1 MKTYCFECKHDCH
14 CGRKCNQCSC
24 YICNNIVIKT
34 YEDYM
39 GGNIIRT
46 FFRKWLIGLFIIF
59 LLFLYSVARAD
70 TVTTGN
76 LLPNAGDGVDW
87 GSNST
92 DQINPGASGYVNNG
106 DVVNGFTVTCSE
118 SQANCGYKHST
129 GGDFEVTGTATVSV
143 DDIDLTSNT
152 ITQDMLDNGITL
164 NSYIDV
170 ANCDS
175 KPGNCEGR
183 SGDADSHTI
192 IIELKDSDGNI
203 LSTTTQ
209 TRVDI
214 SGFQGN
220 CNGYPYSNSGGQTA
234 DCGQYN
240 DQVIYNDTG
249 SNKVDWSWSG
259 TDNNNSNSSLGGPNL
274 LGAKLTMTYDDTV
287 IDNSI
292 IEEIEDIFDNIDED
306 IINDI
311 SDNIQ
316 EPDFEIDMD
325 SPEFESIIITEEFV
339 EDFYMEMDQEFFI
352 EDQGT
357 NFEDE
362 PMVVFADD
370 QIMEEMYEESNEII
384 ETFLP
389 MPSEEEGLSSEESF
403 VADESP
409 VFMQPNDEPTEF
421 TTETFKEEEMLEEDT
436 PMMTETFKEEEIV
449 EEEPKEMAKEEMIEE
464 EKTEVVEEETTKEKP
479 TKIAKATNE
488 EKKEKVK
495 EKEPT
500 SKTTKTA
507 KVKNENNT
515 KQKNIQSKEAIKAN
529 LVKIMDKVDKDIKD
543 ISKNL
548 QIKNII
554 KLDAMAND
562 QVSLDLY
569 DVPFYKSKD
578 IYLDQI
584 QIQDLRQIY
593 EQTTLVKYTA
603 TDPINIVNEK
613 LNKINIKKKRLL
625 IELEQLKN
633 G

>member
-1 MKTYCFECKHDCH
+1 
-14 CGRKCNQCSC
+14 
-24 YICNNIVIKT
+24 
-34 YEDYM
+34 
-39 GGNIIRT
+39 
-46 FFRKWLIGLFIIF
+46 
-59 LLFLYSVARAD
+59 
-70 TVTTGN
+70 
-76 LLPNAGDGVDW
+76 
-87 GSNST
+87 
-92 DQINPGASGYVNNG
+92 
-106 DVVNGFTVTCSE
+106 
-118 SQANCGYKHST
+118 
-129 GGDFEVTGTATVSV
+129 
-143 DDIDLTSNT
+143 
-152 ITQDMLDNGITL
+152 
-164 NSYIDV
+164 
-170 ANCDS
+170 
-175 KPGNCEGR
+175 
-183 SGDADSHTI
+183 
-192 IIELKDSDGNI
+192 
-203 LSTTTQ
+203 
-209 TRVDI
+209 
-214 SGFQGN
+214 
-220 CNGYPYSNSGGQTA
+220 
-234 DCGQYN
+234 
-240 DQVIYNDTG
+240 
-249 SNKVDWSWSG
+249 
-259 TDNNNSNSSLGGPNL
+259 LGGPNL